1 MTQDLKMG
9 DLKLA
14 FFLAHKSIFK
24 GNRWALVLIVLV
36 MSLSFANLLL
46 TPSILMGVTDAINR
60 QQVETL
66 YGDLVVDP
74 PADEHHLSDIEELTT
89 AIAQVPG
96 VDGVA
101 ARLNYS
107 GLLEYDWRS
116 KDSTF
121 DKGRSG
127 SWALVGIDPLDEAR
141 VTSIHD
147 SIIAGDYLAER
158 DRDSLLLGIEIAGG
172 PEAHAASFQTLDGV
186 VVGDEVRVTYPNGIQ
201 REYEVTGIFQSRDSQ
216 ADRMAFVT
224 RAEMASV
231 LGRNIY
237 HDRASQL
244 LVSVA
249 DAYEEAQVMRAIESL
264 GFGGEVRSWREYG
277 GTMTGVVSSFGVVAG
292 LISGIGLIVA
302 GIVMFIVI
310 YINVIHSRRH
320 IGILRAIGIKRDV
333 IVGSYVIQALFYA
346 VMGVMLGGLAFRFGL
361 QGYFDY
367 HPLDLSIGRV
377 SLALHP
383 GIVESAVAGLVLA
396 AVLAGLVPVFNI
408 TRQGIVHAIR
418 GN

>member
-1 MTQDLKMG
+1 MG
-9 DLKLA
+9 DFKLA

-24 GNRWALVLIVLV
+24 GNRWALILIVLV

-66 YGDLVVDP
+66 YGDIVVDP
-74 PADEHHLSDIEELTT
+74 LADEYHLNGATELTRM
-89 AIAQVPG
+89 IEQVPG
-96 VDGVA
+96 VAGVA

-107 GLLEYDWRS
+107 GTLEHDWRS
-116 KDSTF
+116 KDSVL
-121 DKGRSG
+121 DKGKSG
-127 SWALVGIDPLDEAR
+127 TWSVVGIDPDAEAG

-147 SIIAGDYLAER
+147 SVIDGDYLDER
-158 DRDSLLLGIEIAGG
+158 DRDSILLGVEIAGG
-172 PEAHAASFQTLDGV
+172 EEAHSAAFQTLDGV
-186 VVGDEVRVTYPNGIQ
+186 IVGDTVRMTYPNGVQ
-201 REYEVTGIFQSRDSQ
+201 REYEVAGIFRSRDSQ

-224 RAEMASV
+224 RAEIASI
-231 LGRNIY
+231 LGRSVY
-237 HDRASQL
+237 SDRASQL
-244 LVSVA
+244 LVSI
-249 DAYEEAQVMRAIESL
+249 DDIHTEEQVIQSIQALGTES
-264 GFGGEVRSWREYG
+264 EVRSWREYG
-277 GTMTGVVSSFGVVAG
+277 GAMTGVVSSFAVVAG

-333 IVGSYVIQALFYA
+333 IIGSYLVQALFYA
-346 VMGVMLGGLAFRFGL
+346 VMGVVLGGLAFRFGL
-361 QGYFDY
+361 QAYFDY

>member
-1 MTQDLKMG
+1 MG

-24 GNRWALVLIVLV
+24 GNRWALILIVLV

-66 YGDLVVDP
+66 YGDVVVDP
-74 PADEHHLSDIEELTT
+74 LADEYHLTGVTELTEM
-89 AIAQVPG
+89 IEQVPG
-96 VDGVA
+96 VAGVA

-107 GLLEYDWRS
+107 GMLEHDWRS
-116 KDSTF
+116 KDSVL
-121 DKGRSG
+121 DKGKSG
-127 SWALVGIDPLDEAR
+127 TWSVVGIDPEDEAA

-147 SIIAGDYLAER
+147 SVIDGDYLEER
-158 DRDSLLLGIEIAGG
+158 DRDSILLGVEIAGG
-172 PEAHAASFQTLDGV
+172 QQAHSAAFQTLDGV
-186 VVGDEVRVTYPNGIQ
+186 MVGDTVRMTYPNGVQ
-201 REYEVTGIFQSRDSQ
+201 REYEVAGIFRSRDSQ
-216 ADRMAFVT
+216 ADRMVFVT
-224 RAEMASV
+224 RAEIASV
-231 LGRNIY
+231 LGRSVY
-237 HDRASQL
+237 GDRASQL
-244 LVSVA
+244 LVSI
-249 DAYEEAQVMRAIESL
+249 DGTRTEEEVIQSIQSL
-264 GFGGEVRSWREYG
+264 DTASEARSWREYG
-277 GTMTGVVSSFGVVAG
+277 GAMTGVVSSFAVVAG

-320 IGILRAIGIKRDV
+320 IGILRAIGIKRD
-333 IVGSYVIQALFYA
+333 IIIGSYLVQALFYA
-346 VMGVMLGGLAFRFGL
+346 VMGVVLGGLAFRFGL
-361 QGYFDY
+361 PAYFEY
-367 HPLDLSIGRV
+367 HPLDLSIGHV

>member
-1 MTQDLKMG
+1 MG

-24 GNRWALVLIVLV
+24 GNRWALILIVLV

-46 TPSILMGVTDAINR
+46 TPSILMGVTDAINE
-60 QQVETL
+60 QQVEML
-66 YGDLVVDP
+66 YGDIVVDP
-74 PADEHHLSDIEELTT
+74 VAAEYYLNDVEDVAE

-107 GLLEYDWRS
+107 GTLEHDWYDKASVYDRG
-116 KDSTF
+116 KVGT
-121 DKGRSG
+121 
-127 SWALVGIDPLDEAR
+127 WAMAGIDPEDETD
-141 VTSIHD
+141 VTAIHD
-147 SIIAGDYLAER
+147 SVIEGSYLEES
-158 DRDSLLLGIEIAGG
+158 DRDSILLGVEIAGG
-172 PEAHAASFQTLDGV
+172 TEANTASFQTLDGV
-186 VVGDEVRVTYPNGIQ
+186 TVGESVRVTYPNGIE
-201 REYEVTGIFQSRDSQ
+201 REYEVKGIFRSRETQ

-224 RAEMASV
+224 RSEMASV
-231 LGRNIY
+231 LGRSVY

-244 LVSVA
+244 LVSIL
-249 DAYEEAQVMRAIESL
+249 DSSEEAQVIQDIQSL
-264 GFGGEVRSWREYG
+264 ALAGEIRSWREYG
-277 GTMTGVVSSFGVVAG
+277 SAMTGVVSSFAVVAG

-333 IVGSYVIQALFYA
+333 ITGSYVIQALFYA
-346 VMGVMLGGLAFRFGL
+346 TMGVVLGGLAFRFGL

-383 GIVESAVAGLVLA
+383 GIVESAVFGLVAA
-396 AVLAGLVPVFNI
+396 AVLAGLIPVFNI
-408 TRQGIVHAIR
+408 TRQGIVNAIR

>member
-1 MTQDLKMG
+1 VTQDLKMG